1 MRDKKNKEI
10 SSNKPIRVLY
20 KALGKSPTVKTITN
34 VKEFKKL
41 IINNTLKMIRYE
53 NYIIVCINDKQNKY
67 LVPNIVLDFYNVSG
81 DFIFVGYDSKIKD
94 FKSLSLEEIEYYI
107 EDLSRKSFN
116 SYTYRNFL
124 VKNII
129 KDKQKNKI
137 SIEKVTNTPMLNV
150 KKDLETVELHKNV
163 YANLC
168 AKYGLDPKK
177 GQLVIPTSSENK
189 TKDSIELILRI
200 QNDIL
205 KFIKKFIDNNEDN
218 N

>member
-107 EDLSRKSFN
+107 EDLSR
-116 SYTYRNFL
+116 
-124 VKNII
+124 NI
-129 KDKQKNKI
+129 
-137 SIEKVTNTPMLNV
+137 
-150 KKDLETVELHKNV
+150 
-163 YANLC
+163 
-168 AKYGLDPKK
+168 
-177 GQLVIPTSSENK
+177 
-189 TKDSIELILRI
+189 
-200 QNDIL
+200 
-205 KFIKKFIDNNEDN
+205 
-218 N
+218 